1 MVNVS
6 LGPTDPGRAERGT
19 PPLARIVLLIA
30 CVLACMAQSGDAL
43 RVRAAICQ
51 NKTCTERARVAFA
64 PATVNVQ
71 VYIAQHPGNRAL
83 VYGLFC
89 DGIEV
94 SETRA
99 QVDGDADPPLFIR
112 NYKEI
117 GPGECQAVAILQRAD
132 GSRHTAR
139 SEPLILQARD

>member
-1 MVNVS
+1 MRAAALLVLVLVS
-6 LGPTDPGRAERGT
+6 
-19 PPLARIVLLIA
+19 
-30 CVLACMAQSGDAL
+30 MAQTGDAL
-43 RVRAAICQ
+43 RVRAGICQ

-64 PATVNVQ
+64 PADVNVQ
-71 VYIAQHPGNRAL
+71 VYVAQHPGNRAL

-89 DGIEV
+89 DGIDV

-112 NYKEI
+112 NYKDV
-117 GPGECQAVAILQRAD
+117 GAGECQAVAVLQRAD

-139 SEPLILQARD
+139 SDRLILRTRD